1 MAFFD
6 KKQASLNNDLG
17 WSKARMN
24 AIWHGKQRFNRD
36 LLFEVADWLG
46 IEAYEL
52 LMHPKA
58 ALQLR
63 QLREAAVAIAAGQ
76 AQESPPQS
84 TPSAKPKPK
93 SLGTSRA
100 TI

>member
-58 ALQLR
+58 AMQLR
-63 QLREAAVAIAAGQ
+63 QLREAAVAIAADQ
-76 AQESPPQS
+76 AKDAPPENKTQ
-84 TPSAKPKPK
+84 TAPKARAR
-93 SLGTSRA
+93 TAARA

>member
-1 MAFFD
+1 MTFFD

-58 ALQLR
+58 AMQLR
-63 QLREAAVAIAAGQ
+63 QLREAAVAIAANQ
-76 AQESPPQS
+76 AQDAPPEIKTQAGAKMS
-84 TPSAKPKPK
+84 T
-93 SLGTSRA
+93 RA
-100 TI
+100 TAKVTI